1 MTLIRT
7 MGVVVALGV
16 WGLALPVGRARTA
29 SAAGAAI
36 PGFTHVKTLDGIE
49 EYTLDSN
56 GLDVLVVP
64 DHTAPVVS
72 FNVTYRVGSRNE
84 VTGTTGATHILE
96 HLMFKGSTAF
106 NDPKGNSIKQ
116 YLERVGGG
124 YNAETSLD
132 YTKYYA
138 TVGVEGLDGYV
149 AIEADR
155 MRGLWLREADRQ
167 SEMTVVR
174 NEFERDNNSPDYVLY
189 GEVTAAAY
197 QALPYHHSTIGWKSD
212 IECVPINK
220 LKAFYDTYYW
230 PNNATV
236 TFVGDI
242 DLGKAL
248 ALVNKYYG
256 GYKRSP
262 TAIPA
267 LYTEEPDQTGARRV
281 IVKRPGELGSV
292 MIVHKVPNALHADHA
307 ALAVLDGI
315 LGAGKNSR
323 LYGALVDKGLAL
335 DANTSTDGRHDLS
348 LHAMSASL
356 APGVTHATVEAALLA
371 EVEKVK
377 VTGVTAEE
385 VARVQR
391 QTLADQS
398 YKRDGTS
405 GIASELSAWIA
416 VGDWTLYESFPER
429 IAMVTPADVQRVAQ
443 AYLNEDQSTTGW
455 FVPVAAK

>member
-96 HLMFKGSTAF
+96 HLMSKGSTAF
-106 NDPKGNSIKQ
+106 NDPKGNSIKK

-124 YNAETSLD
+124 YKAETSLD

-315 LGAGKNSR
+315 LGAGK
-323 LYGALVDKGLAL
+323 
-335 DANTSTDGRHDLS
+335 
-348 LHAMSASL
+348 
-356 APGVTHATVEAALLA
+356 
-371 EVEKVK
+371 
-377 VTGVTAEE
+377 
-385 VARVQR
+385 
-391 QTLADQS
+391 
-398 YKRDGTS
+398 
-405 GIASELSAWIA
+405 
-416 VGDWTLYESFPER
+416 
-429 IAMVTPADVQRVAQ
+429 
-443 AYLNEDQSTTGW
+443 
-455 FVPVAAK
+455 